1 MKIKTRLVIIFTLIL
16 AGINLFAFLLIYV
29 LSANFRKEQFYDRL
43 YEKAINTAKLLVDV
57 EEIDEQLLR
66 IIDENTASLPDE
78 QVIVYDFLNQMV
90 YSNPTIIGDH
100 IDQQLIDKIR
110 LEQKVEFTH
119 NTKDYVG
126 ALYISEYDRFVVI
139 ASAYDRYGLGK
150 LSYLRTVLLIVFP
163 ISLIIVWL
171 SGMVFVS
178 RAFKTVNDIIE
189 EVNQITEK
197 SLSSRLDEGNG
208 KDELA
213 NLALT
218 FNRMLNRLE
227 NAFATQKGFVSY
239 ASHELRTPLTTIL
252 GQIEVVLMQER
263 NETEYREV
271 LISVN
276 EELLKLKKLTN
287 GLLRLFQLTSSEAA
301 LKPESVRIDEILF
314 LSVEQVRKERDSPIE
329 IIYQDLPEAENEF
342 IIQGNE
348 EMLVLAIS
356 NLIENACKYS
366 EGSKVKVILSI
377 SSMSL
382 CIDIVDSGIGI
393 EPDEVEKIFEPFFR
407 GSRTSSF
414 RGYGIGLA
422 LVKQII
428 LLHNARIE
436 VKNEN
441 PGTRMHIDFPRK
453 F

>member
-16 AGINLFAFLLIYV
+16 TGINLFAFLLIYV

-78 QVIVYDFLNQMV
+78 QVVVYDYLNQLV
-90 YSNPTIIGDH
+90 YSNPSIVNDSINH
-100 IDQQLIDKIR
+100 QLIDRVR
-110 LEQKVEFTH
+110 LEEKIEFSE
-119 NTKDYVG
+119 KSKEFVG

-163 ISLIIVWL
+163 ISLIIVVM
-171 SGMVFVS
+171 SGMIFIS
-178 RAFKTVNDIIE
+178 KAFKPINEIIE
-189 EVNQITEK
+189 EVNLITER
-197 SLSSRLDEGNG
+197 SLNSRLDEGNG

-213 NLALT
+213 YLALT

-227 NAFATQKGFVSY
+227 NAFTTQKGFVSY

-252 GQIEVVLMQER
+252 GQIEIVLMQER
-263 NETEYREV
+263 SKDEYMEV
-271 LISVN
+271 LESVN

-287 GLLRLFQLTSSEAA
+287 GLLRLFQLSTSEAE
-301 LKPESVRIDEILF
+301 LKLETVRIDEVLF
-314 LSVEQVRKERDSPIE
+314 MAMDQVRKDRNSPIE
-329 IIYQDLPEAENEF
+329 ITYQNTPETEDDF
-342 IIQGNE
+342 IVNGNE

-356 NLIENACKYS
+356 NIIENACKYS
-366 EGSKVKVILSI
+366 NGEKVIVILGI
-377 SSMSL
+377 GTNKL
-382 CIDIVDSGIGI
+382 TIDIIDRGIGI
-393 EPDEVEKIFEPFFR
+393 EPAEKDKIFDPFFR
-407 GSRTSSF
+407 GSRSSQF
-414 RGYGIGLA
+414 MGYGIGLA

-428 LLHNARIE
+428 LLHNAQID
-436 VKNEN
+436 VTNEN
-441 PGTRMHIDFPRK
+441 PGTRMRLTFLRK
-453 F
+453 I

>member
-16 AGINLFAFLLIYV
+16 TGINLFAFLLIYV

-78 QVIVYDFLNQMV
+78 QVVVYDYLNQLV
-90 YSNPTIIGDH
+90 YSNPSIVNDSINH
-100 IDQQLIDKIR
+100 QLIDRVR
-110 LEQKVEFTH
+110 LEEKIEFSQKSKEF
-119 NTKDYVG
+119 VG

-163 ISLIIVWL
+163 ISLIIVVM
-171 SGMVFVS
+171 SGMIFIS
-178 RAFKTVNDIIE
+178 KAFKPINEIIE
-189 EVNQITEK
+189 EVNLITER
-197 SLSSRLDEGNG
+197 SLNSRLDEGNG

-213 NLALT
+213 YLALT

-227 NAFATQKGFVSY
+227 NAFTTQKGFVSY

-252 GQIEVVLMQER
+252 GQIEIVLMQER
-263 NETEYREV
+263 SKDEYMEV
-271 LISVN
+271 LESVN

-287 GLLRLFQLTSSEAA
+287 GLLRLFQLSTSEAE
-301 LKPESVRIDEILF
+301 LKLETVRIDEVLF
-314 LSVEQVRKERDSPIE
+314 MAMDQVRKDRNSPIE
-329 IIYQDLPEAENEF
+329 ITYQNTPETEDDF
-342 IIQGNE
+342 IVNGNE

-356 NLIENACKYS
+356 NIIENACKYS
-366 EGSKVKVILSI
+366 NGEKVIVILGI
-377 SSMSL
+377 GTNKL
-382 CIDIVDSGIGI
+382 TIDIIDRGIGI
-393 EPDEVEKIFEPFFR
+393 ETAEKDKIFDPFFR
-407 GSRTSSF
+407 GSRSSQF
-414 RGYGIGLA
+414 MGYGIGLA

-428 LLHNARIE
+428 LLHNAQID
-436 VKNEN
+436 VTNEN
-441 PGTRMHIDFPRK
+441 PGTRMRLTFLRK
-453 F
+453 I

>member
-16 AGINLFAFLLIYV
+16 TGINLFAFLLIYV

-78 QVIVYDFLNQMV
+78 QVVVYDYLNQLV
-90 YSNPTIIGDH
+90 YSNPSIVNDSINH
-100 IDQQLIDKIR
+100 QLIDRVR
-110 LEQKVEFTH
+110 LEEKIEFSQKSKEF
-119 NTKDYVG
+119 VG

-163 ISLIIVWL
+163 ISLIIVVM
-171 SGMVFVS
+171 SGMIFIS
-178 RAFKTVNDIIE
+178 KAFKPINEIIE
-189 EVNQITEK
+189 EVNLITER
-197 SLSSRLDEGNG
+197 SLNSRLDEGNG

-213 NLALT
+213 YLALT

-227 NAFATQKGFVSY
+227 NAFTTQKGFVSY

-252 GQIEVVLMQER
+252 GQIEIVLMQER
-263 NETEYREV
+263 SKDEYMEV
-271 LISVN
+271 LESVN

-287 GLLRLFQLTSSEAA
+287 GLLRLFQLSTSEAE
-301 LKPESVRIDEILF
+301 LKLETVRIDEVLF
-314 LSVEQVRKERDSPIE
+314 MAMDQVRKDRNSPIE
-329 IIYQDLPEAENEF
+329 ITYQNTPETEDDF
-342 IIQGNE
+342 IVNGNE

-356 NLIENACKYS
+356 NIIENACKYS
-366 EGSKVKVILSI
+366 NGEKVKVILGI
-377 SSMSL
+377 GTNKL
-382 CIDIVDSGIGI
+382 TIDIIDRGIGI
-393 EPDEVEKIFEPFFR
+393 EPAEKDKIFDPFFR
-407 GSRTSSF
+407 GSRSSEF
-414 RGYGIGLA
+414 IGYGIGLA

-428 LLHNARIE
+428 LLHNAQIN

-441 PGTRMHIDFPRK
+441 PGTRMRLTFLRK